1 MRLAILKI
9 ILWPKDTRLPP
20 RIIQFEPGK
29 INIIS
34 GESGTGKSALTSII
48 DYCLG
53 SEKCSIPVGLIR
65 NVTGWFGVHLKL
77 ANTEIIVARRNPGDQ
92 QATTDVYWTEEI
104 KVEVP
109 AVISGKNARVEDLKN
124 RLNQISHLPALDFS
138 TDENVGYGGR
148 ASCRDMAAF
157 NFQPQHIVANP
168 YTFFYKADT
177 TEHREKLKIIFPLV
191 LGAINA
197 STLAK
202 QRELKDAEREH
213 DKLRREL
220 NARVDAANAWAAEV
234 EAYFLQARSLG
245 LLPDGAT
252 PAPDWNVDRY
262 VRELQAVPEAVEK
275 MDLPD
280 VAPGT
285 NESAV
290 TELTRIIA
298 DEDHLAEQVGS
309 IRRRLD
315 KMDQLSVSVNEYG
328 IVLGTQ
334 EDRLA
339 GLGWFEQKVQNQHQ
353 CPVCSAVHTEGN
365 PRLRELQALA
375 GEVKSLTA
383 SVRQAPAKLDQELAN
398 LKQELRE
405 KESLMSKARHKRQT
419 LEAKSNRDAEYRQ
432 RIRQIY
438 LFVGRVKQA
447 LENFQTSRG
456 NGELQAK
463 VKELGTKIAAL
474 RQDLD
479 PQAQRERLTAAVEK
493 VSARIADYAKQ
504 LKLEHAAENVR
515 LNLKEL
521 TLQFTPPSGRTD
533 FLWEVGSGQ
542 NWVGYHIAGILA
554 LHEHF
559 VAAKESP
566 VPRFLVI
573 DQPSQVY
580 FPEAW
585 PSMEH
590 APSGNGQPSRSAD
603 IDGVHRIFAVL
614 AAFLETVES
623 QFQIIVT
630 EHAGS
635 ITWRGVPN
643 VHLVGNWRAGHDEFL
658 VPADW
663 ISSSKLAGDA

>member
-1 MRLAILKI
+1 MQLTILKI
-9 ILWPKDTRLPP
+9 ILWPKDTTLPP
-20 RIIQFEPGK
+20 RIIPFEPGK
-29 INIIS
+29 INVIS
-34 GESGTGKSALTSII
+34 GESGTGKSTLTWII

-53 SEKCSIPVGLIR
+53 SDKCSIPVGLIR
-65 NVTGWFGVHLKL
+65 NLTEWFGLHLKL
-77 ANTEIIVARRNPGDQ
+77 ANTEMILARRNPGEQ
-92 QATTDVYWTEEI
+92 QATTEIYWTEEI
-104 KVEVP
+104 NLDVP
-109 AVISGKNARVEDLKN
+109 AVIAGKNARVEDVKA
-124 RLNQISHLPALDFS
+124 RFNQIAHLPALDFS

-148 ASCRDMAAF
+148 ASFRDMAAF

-191 LGAINA
+191 LGAIDA

-220 NARVDAANAWAAEV
+220 NARLDVANAWAGEV

-245 LLPDGAT
+245 LLPDAAG
-252 PAPDWNVDRY
+252 PEPDWTVDRY
-262 VRELQAVPEAVEK
+262 IRELQTVPEAVEK

-280 VAPGT
+280 VLPGT
-285 NESAV
+285 NEAAAA
-290 TELTRIIA
+290 ELTRVIT
-298 DEDHLAEQVGS
+298 DEDRLGEQIGS

-315 KMDQLSVSVNEYG
+315 KMDQLSASVNEYG
-328 IVLGTQ
+328 TALGTQ

-339 GLGWFEQKVQNQHQ
+339 GLGWFEQKVQNPHE
-353 CPVCSAVHTEGN
+353 CPVCAAIHTEGN
-365 PRLRELQALA
+365 PRLQELQTLA
-375 GEVKSLTA
+375 KEVKTLTA

-405 KESLMSKARHKRQT
+405 KESLLSKARHKRQT
-419 LEAKSNRDAEYRQ
+419 LEAKSNREAAYRQ

-447 LENFQTSRG
+447 LENFQATRG
-456 NGELQAK
+456 DGDLRAK
-463 VKELGTKIAAL
+463 VDELAKKIAGL
-474 RQDLD
+474 RRDLD
-479 PQAQRERLTAAVEK
+479 PQAQRDRLTAAIDK
-493 VSARIADYAKQ
+493 VSARAADYAKL
-504 LKLEHAAENVR
+504 LKLEHANENVR
-515 LNLKEL
+515 LNVKDL
-521 TLQFTPPSGRTD
+521 TLQFTPLSGRTD

-542 NWVGYHIAGILA
+542 NWVGYHIAGLLA

-559 VAAKESP
+559 IATKQNP
-566 VPRFLVI
+566 VPRFIVV

-585 PSMEH
+585 PSMEQVPEGGS
-590 APSGNGQPSRSAD
+590 ARRSAD
-603 IDGVHRIFAVL
+603 IDGVHRIFVAL
-614 AAFLETVES
+614 ATFLDAIGG

-635 ITWRGVPN
+635 ITWQGVPH
-643 VHLVGNWRAGHDEFL
+643 VHLVGNWRSGHDEFL
-658 VPADW
+658 IPKSWQRD
-663 ISSSKLAGDA
+663 